1 MTKLNLLT
9 TSAVW
14 TIALL
19 FLLVVSAG
27 AKEGKLYK
35 RTIEDYEVPDVTL
48 LNQDGR
54 EVQLKSYFD
63 TEKPIILDFVY
74 GTCTTICPVLS
85 VGFSYFQKKLGKD
98 VDQVRMVSITIDPDN
113 DTPELMKSYLQKYGA
128 QPGWDAFTGKRENI
142 VQVLEGFDAY
152 VSNKMNHYPL
162 TILRASGEKE
172 WVRVY
177 GMLSA
182 SDLIAEYQRLKK

>member
-9 TSAVW
+9 TSATW

-19 FLLVVSAG
+19 FLLVVTAG

-35 RTIEDYEVPDVTL
+35 RTIEEYEVPDVTL
-48 LNQDGR
+48 LDQDGR

-113 DTPELMKSYLQKYGA
+113 DTPELMKNYLQKYGA

-142 VQVLEGFDAY
+142 VQVLEVFDAY
-152 VSNKMNHYPL
+152 VANKMNHYPL

-182 SDLIAEYQRLKK
+182 SDLIAEYQSLKK